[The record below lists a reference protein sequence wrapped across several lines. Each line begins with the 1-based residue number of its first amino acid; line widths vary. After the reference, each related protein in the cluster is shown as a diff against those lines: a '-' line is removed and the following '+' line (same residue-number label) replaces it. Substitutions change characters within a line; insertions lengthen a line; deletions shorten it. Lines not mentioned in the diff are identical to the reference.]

1 MDTEACAKR
10 GRHAKIKTEIGASL
24 YVPRNGRPR
33 SPDHHSH
40 DQGSSPHP
48 VPHLMAA
55 ALEGAES
62 AVQKKDLV
70 LGGHYHA
77 GEGRTWFMGE
87 LRERAVGRIN

>member
-1 MDTEACAKR
+1 MGKGRLPREDKDRDR
-10 GRHAKIKTEIGASL
+10 GHG
-24 YVPRNGRPR
+24 PRAEERPR